1 MQLSDVT
8 RAQVEQ
14 AFEAWER
21 GYRIEPEKYRT
32 ADECKCLSVSQVSA
46 ERADY
51 FVELLRVEQR
61 KG

>member
-1 MQLSDVT
+1 MDNVT
-8 RAQVEQ
+8 REQVEQ

-21 GYRIEPEKYRT
+21 GYRIAPEKYRT
-32 ADECKCLSVSQVSA
+32 PDECKCLGVSQVSA

-51 FVELLRVEQR
+51 FIELLRIEQS